1 MWNESFISLFQKGG
15 PIMWPLL
22 FCSILALAIILER
35 LIFFFRIRFNQ
46 QKFHQRLKA
55 LVTEGKV
62 REAKAFSLSIGHPVA
77 QTAAVYL
84 DNLDQSD
91 SLRQDLLRRDG
102 SEQLQMVEKRLRTLS
117 ALAHLT
123 PLIGLLG
130 TVVGM
135 VAAFA
140 TIEALAGAVNPGD
153 LAGGIWEALLTTVF
167 GLSIAIPCMA
177 AFHGFES
184 RADRIAREMQFM
196 ITTLDEWLGKQTEAS
211 LKATPVNQTE
221 EELNTIS

>member
-1 MWNESFISLFQKGG
+1 MIDLFQKGG

-22 FCSILALAIILER
+22 ACSILALAIILER
-35 LIFFFRIRFNQ
+35 LIYFFGLRFDQ
-46 QKFHQRLKA
+46 
-55 LVTEGKV
+55 
-62 REAKAFSLSIGHPVA
+62 KAFSEQLRKEVRAGNFDQARALCQNQRHPVA
-77 QTAAVYL
+77 KMAEVYL
-84 DNLDQSD
+84 TNLDAED
-91 SLRQDLLRRDG
+91 SLRQDLIKRDG
-102 SEQLQMVEKRLRTLS
+102 SQQLEQVERRLRTLS

-140 TIEALAGAVNPGD
+140 TIEALAGAVDPGD

-167 GLSIAIPCMA
+167 GLAIAIPCMA

-184 RADRIAREMQFM
+184 RADQISRDMQFM
-196 ITTLDEWLGKQTEAS
+196 VTTMDDWFGKRTRAEMTEPRKGAM
-211 LKATPVNQTE
+211 KEDMNAVQ
-221 EELNTIS
+221 